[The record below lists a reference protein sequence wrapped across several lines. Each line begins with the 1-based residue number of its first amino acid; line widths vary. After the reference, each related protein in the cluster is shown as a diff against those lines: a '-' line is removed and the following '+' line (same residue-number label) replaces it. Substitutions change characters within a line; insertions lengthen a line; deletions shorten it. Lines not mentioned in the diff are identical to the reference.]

1 MGLRFKR
8 FFQGTLRQKITLIG
22 LFLVS
27 ALVLLGVFTLKFEL
41 IFVLLFFLFCSQIL
55 VLDAVERSAQRQS
68 RSVKK
73 VIKSLSAIER
83 KQVSL
88 ADRNRPSD
96 SKETNAQNGIE
107 QGASLNSSVM
117 LGICELID
125 EMDSA
130 ESLTLGI
137 KLSQIASIRLIA
149 KRLGA
154 TAIYTAERWVT
165 LLESKIGVSASNWL
179 EKSDD
184 ASLRST
190 VGIAVLSPS
199 DVLGSRENLL
209 VRNQIQECAVIL
221 LGADGES
228 EKEAIRLLRGFEE
241 VAVLNATYG
250 IRFLYPATRVSNTR
264 FISLYNYVTKEIESA

>member
-228 EKEAIRLLRGFEE
+228 GKEAIRLLRGFEE

>member
-8 FFQGTLRQKITLIG
+8 FFQGTQRQKITLIG